1 MGEILQIQVGRC
13 GNRIGDSF
21 WKTISNEH
29 GLDEQGKFAGY
40 SKDEQLERINVYYD
54 ESKDGVY
61 VPRAVLVDSD
71 STLLNTIGGR
81 QCGGNAYRKE
91 NFVGGHGGTGS
102 NWAKGYYGGGEMSR
116 RVADAVRSEAERCD
130 RLQGFQLVHSLGG
143 GTGSGLGGR
152 VLKNVRASYPNRAAH
167 TYSVAPWTAVSDEP
181 AESYNASLS
190 LARLIGC
197 SRATYLADNR
207 ALFDACCGGAA
218 SAAPAYADL
227 NHLVTQIMSGT
238 TTGLRFSGRLN
249 ADMKK
254 CTANLVLYPRQHFF
268 LPGFAPLTFRGQ
280 TDACAYT
287 VPELATHLFEA
298 VRLQRRCADAGAV
311 AAVVMAAVMTFRG
324 RSFAIEPRS
333 GHVPLQPCTG
343 RTTAPEHCWL
353 PDNLKTAIYG
363 VPSHGLKSSGTV
375 VANTTAVRDVFE
387 RYFRRSASMLAKREL
402 LHLYMEEGMDSDEF
416 RVAHEQIESL
426 MAEYLS
432 IEQINCTGDGDDVDG
447 DHEDDCGQSST
458 IMGLQATT
466 STVDGLDPPML

>member
-1 MGEILQIQVGRC
+1 
-13 GNRIGDSF
+13 
-21 WKTISNEH
+21 
-29 GLDEQGKFAGY
+29 
-40 SKDEQLERINVYYD
+40 
-54 ESKDGVY
+54 VY

-102 NWAKGYYGGGEMSR
+102 NWAKGYYGGGEMSK

-207 ALFDACCGGAA
+207 ALFDACCGAGASGA

-238 TTGLRFSGRLN
+238 TTGLRFAGRLN

-254 CTANLVLYPRQHFF
+254 CTANLVLYPRHHFF
-268 LPGFAPLTFRGQ
+268 VPGFAPLTFRGQ

-287 VPELATHLFEA
+287 VSELAKQLFEA
-298 VRLQRRCADAGAV
+298 VRLQRRCADAGA
-311 AAVVMAAVMTFRG
+311 AEAVVMAAVMTFRG

-333 GHVPLQPCTG
+333 GDVPLQPCTG
-343 RTTAPEHCWL
+343 WTTDPEHCWL
-353 PDNLKTAIYG
+353 PDNLKTASYG
-363 VPSHGLKSSGTV
+363 VPSHGLKNSGTV

-387 RYFRRSASMLAKREL
+387 RYFRRSTSMLAKREL
-402 LHLYMEEGMDSDEF
+402 LHLYMEEGMDSEEF

-432 IEQINCTGDGDDVDG
+432 IEQNNSTGDDVDRER
-447 DHEDDCGQSST
+447 HEDDGGQSST
-458 IMGLQATT
+458 NMGLQATT
-466 STVDGLDPPML
+466 STVDGLDPPMT